1 MFKALVLKKQDEAD
15 ASVSVEDLNIS
26 DLPEGDVLVKV
37 SFSTINYKDALAIT
51 SSSPII
57 KNYPMVPGID
67 FAGEVEES
75 NNNSF
80 KTGDKVILNG
90 FGVGEKYWGGLAQ
103 KARVKG
109 EWLVKLPEKLTEK
122 QAMAIGTAGYT
133 AMLCVLALEK
143 QGVTPD
149 KGEILVTGATGGV
162 GITAIEISKAVGAKV
177 IATASTDE
185 KLKIAKEYG
194 ADYCIN
200 YSQNEFK
207 DKVKEYTDGK
217 GANIIYDPVGGD
229 VFNQSLRCIAW
240 NGIILVIGFASGTIA
255 SAPTNLPL
263 LKNCSIVGV
272 FWGAWREREPN
283 GHNINMEKI
292 LKWWKENKVKPKVS
306 KVFNLEDTKY
316 ALQALINREVIG
328 KAVIK
333 VR

>member
-1 MFKALVLKKQDEAD
+1 MKAIVCNEWCKPQDLKVSEIKNPTLDDNSVRVEIY
-15 ASVSVEDLNIS
+15 ASGVNF
-26 DLPEGDVLVKV
+26 PDVLIVQGKYQYKPPFPFSPGSEVAGIISEIGKSVKNLKV
-37 SFSTINYKDALAIT
+37 GDRVMAVTGHGAFAEEICVPENKITLVPESMDFITAASMSLTYGT
-51 SSSPII
+51 SSYALFQRANI
-57 KNYPMVPGID
+57 KENDV
-67 FAGEVEES
+67 
-75 NNNSF
+75 
-80 KTGDKVILNG
+80 
-90 FGVGEKYWGGLAQ
+90 
-103 KARVKG
+103 
-109 EWLVKLPEKLTEK
+109 
-122 QAMAIGTAGYT
+122 
-133 AMLCVLALEK
+133 VL
-143 QGVTPD
+143 
-149 KGEILVTGATGGV
+149 IHGATGGV

-283 GHNINMEKI
+283 GHNVNMEKI

>member
-1 MFKALVLKKQDEAD
+1 MKALQCVELGPPDKLQINEVADPEIQSEHVLIENKA
-15 ASVSVEDLNIS
+15 ASVNF
-26 DLPEGDVLVKV
+26 PDVLIVQGKYQYKPPFPFSPGSEVAGIISEIGKNVKSLKV
-37 SFSTINYKDALAIT
+37 GDRVMAVTGHGAFAEEICVPEDKITLIPENMDFITAASMSLTYGT
-51 SSSPII
+51 SSYALFQRANI
-57 KNYPMVPGID
+57 KENDV
-67 FAGEVEES
+67 
-75 NNNSF
+75 
-80 KTGDKVILNG
+80 
-90 FGVGEKYWGGLAQ
+90 
-103 KARVKG
+103 
-109 EWLVKLPEKLTEK
+109 
-122 QAMAIGTAGYT
+122 
-133 AMLCVLALEK
+133 VL
-143 QGVTPD
+143 
-149 KGEILVTGATGGV
+149 IHGATGGV

-283 GHNINMEKI
+283 GHNVNMEKI

>member
-1 MFKALVLKKQDEAD
+1 MKAIVCNEWCKPEELKVSEIKNPTLDDNSVRVEIY
-15 ASVSVEDLNIS
+15 ASGVNF
-26 DLPEGDVLVKV
+26 PDVLIVQGKYQYKPPFPFSPGSEVAGIISEIGKNVKSLKV
-37 SFSTINYKDALAIT
+37 GDRIMAVTGHGAFAEEICVPEDKITLVPESMDFITAASMSLTYGT
-51 SSSPII
+51 SSYALFQRANI
-57 KNYPMVPGID
+57 KENDV
-67 FAGEVEES
+67 
-75 NNNSF
+75 
-80 KTGDKVILNG
+80 
-90 FGVGEKYWGGLAQ
+90 
-103 KARVKG
+103 
-109 EWLVKLPEKLTEK
+109 
-122 QAMAIGTAGYT
+122 
-133 AMLCVLALEK
+133 VL
-143 QGVTPD
+143 
-149 KGEILVTGATGGV
+149 IHGATGGV

-283 GHNINMEKI
+283 GHNVNMEKI

>member
-1 MFKALVLKKQDEAD
+1 MKAIVCNEWCKP
-15 ASVSVEDLNIS
+15 EDLKVSEIKNPTLDDNSVRVEIYAS
-26 DLPEGDVLVKV
+26 GVNFPDVLIVQGKYQYKPPFPFSPGSEVAGIISEIGKNVKSLKV
-37 SFSTINYKDALAIT
+37 GDRVMAVTGHGAFAEEICVPEDKITLVPENMDFITAASMSLTYGT
-51 SSSPII
+51 SSYALFQRANI
-57 KNYPMVPGID
+57 KENDV
-67 FAGEVEES
+67 
-75 NNNSF
+75 
-80 KTGDKVILNG
+80 
-90 FGVGEKYWGGLAQ
+90 
-103 KARVKG
+103 
-109 EWLVKLPEKLTEK
+109 
-122 QAMAIGTAGYT
+122 
-133 AMLCVLALEK
+133 VL
-143 QGVTPD
+143 
-149 KGEILVTGATGGV
+149 IHGATGGV

-207 DKVKEYTDGK
+207 DIVKEYTDGK

-283 GHNINMEKI
+283 GHNVNMEKI

>member
-1 MFKALVLKKQDEAD
+1 MKAIVCNEWCKPQDLKVSEIKNPTLDDNSVRVEIY
-15 ASVSVEDLNIS
+15 ASGVNF
-26 DLPEGDVLVKV
+26 PDVLIVQGKYQYKPPFPFSPGSEVAGIISEIGKNVKSLKV
-37 SFSTINYKDALAIT
+37 GDRVMAVTGHGAFAEEICVPEDKITLVPESMDFITAASMSLTYGT
-51 SSSPII
+51 SSYALFQRANI
-57 KNYPMVPGID
+57 KEHDV
-67 FAGEVEES
+67 
-75 NNNSF
+75 
-80 KTGDKVILNG
+80 
-90 FGVGEKYWGGLAQ
+90 
-103 KARVKG
+103 
-109 EWLVKLPEKLTEK
+109 
-122 QAMAIGTAGYT
+122 
-133 AMLCVLALEK
+133 VL
-143 QGVTPD
+143 
-149 KGEILVTGATGGV
+149 IHGATGGV

-272 FWGAWREREPN
+272 FWGAWRERDPN
-283 GHNINMEKI
+283 GHNVNMEKI

>member
-1 MFKALVLKKQDEAD
+1 MKAIVCNEWCKPEELKVSEIKNPTLDDNAVRVEIH
-15 ASVSVEDLNIS
+15 ASGVNF
-26 DLPEGDVLVKV
+26 PDVLIVQGKYQYKPPFPFSPGSEVAGIISEIGKNVKSLKV
-37 SFSTINYKDALAIT
+37 GDRVMAVTGHGAFAEEICVPEDKITLVPESMDFITAASMSLTYGT
-51 SSSPII
+51 SSYALFQRANI
-57 KNYPMVPGID
+57 KENDV
-67 FAGEVEES
+67 
-75 NNNSF
+75 
-80 KTGDKVILNG
+80 
-90 FGVGEKYWGGLAQ
+90 
-103 KARVKG
+103 
-109 EWLVKLPEKLTEK
+109 
-122 QAMAIGTAGYT
+122 
-133 AMLCVLALEK
+133 VL
-143 QGVTPD
+143 
-149 KGEILVTGATGGV
+149 IHGATGGV

-283 GHNINMEKI
+283 GHNVNMEKI

>member
-1 MFKALVLKKQDEAD
+1 MKAIVCNEWCKPENLKVSEIKNPTLAD
-15 ASVSVEDLNIS
+15 NSVRVEIHASGVNF
-26 DLPEGDVLVKV
+26 PDVLIVQGKYQYKPPFPFSPGSEVAGIISEIGKNVKNLKV
-37 SFSTINYKDALAIT
+37 GDRIMAVTGHGAFAEEICVPEDKVTLVPENMDFITAASMSLTYGT
-51 SSSPII
+51 SSYALFQRANI
-57 KNYPMVPGID
+57 KENDI
-67 FAGEVEES
+67 
-75 NNNSF
+75 
-80 KTGDKVILNG
+80 
-90 FGVGEKYWGGLAQ
+90 
-103 KARVKG
+103 
-109 EWLVKLPEKLTEK
+109 
-122 QAMAIGTAGYT
+122 
-133 AMLCVLALEK
+133 VL
-143 QGVTPD
+143 
-149 KGEILVTGATGGV
+149 IHGATGGV

-185 KLKIAKEYG
+185 KLKTAKEYG

-207 DKVKEYTDGK
+207 DKVKEITDGK

-272 FWGAWREREPN
+272 FWGAWREREPH
-283 GHNINMEKI
+283 GHNVNMEKI

-333 VR
+333 VK

>member
-1 MFKALVLKKQDEAD
+1 MKAIVCNEWCKP
-15 ASVSVEDLNIS
+15 EDLKVSEIKNPTVDDNSVRVEIYAS
-26 DLPEGDVLVKV
+26 GVNFPDVLIVQGKYQYKPPFPFSPGSEVAGIISEIGKNVKSLKV
-37 SFSTINYKDALAIT
+37 
-51 SSSPII
+51 
-57 KNYPMVPGID
+57 
-67 FAGEVEES
+67 
-75 NNNSF
+75 
-80 KTGDKVILNG
+80 GDKVMAVTGHGAFAEEIC
-90 FGVGEKYWGGLAQ
+90 VPEDKIT
-103 KARVKG
+103 
-109 EWLVKLPEKLTEK
+109 LVPESMDFITAASMSLTY
-122 QAMAIGTAGYT
+122 GTSSYALFQR
-133 AMLCVLALEK
+133 ANIKENDVVL
-143 QGVTPD
+143 
-149 KGEILVTGATGGV
+149 IHGATGGV

-217 GANIIYDPVGGD
+217 GANIIYDPVGGE

-283 GHNINMEKI
+283 GHNLNMEKI

>member
-1 MFKALVLKKQDEAD
+1 MTINFKAPDIKELKPRILVLGVGGAGGNAINGMIDSGLQGVEFIAVNTDAQDLRISKAQAKIQMGMNLTKGLGAGAKLDIGQAAAD
-15 ASVSVEDLNIS
+15 ESLNDIVNVLQGSNMDFITAASMSLTY
-26 DLPEGDVLVKV
+26 G
-37 SFSTINYKDALAIT
+37 T
-51 SSSPII
+51 SSYALFQRANI
-57 KNYPMVPGID
+57 KENDV
-67 FAGEVEES
+67 
-75 NNNSF
+75 
-80 KTGDKVILNG
+80 
-90 FGVGEKYWGGLAQ
+90 
-103 KARVKG
+103 
-109 EWLVKLPEKLTEK
+109 
-122 QAMAIGTAGYT
+122 
-133 AMLCVLALEK
+133 VL
-143 QGVTPD
+143 
-149 KGEILVTGATGGV
+149 IHGATGGV

-283 GHNINMEKI
+283 GHNVNMEKI

>member
-1 MFKALVLKKQDEAD
+1 MKAIVCNEWCKPEELKVSEIKNPTLDDNSVRVEIY
-15 ASVSVEDLNIS
+15 ASGVNF
-26 DLPEGDVLVKV
+26 PDVLIVQGKYQYKPPFPFSPGSEVAGIISEIGKNIKNLKV
-37 SFSTINYKDALAIT
+37 GDRIMAVTGHGAFAEEICVPEDKITLVPESMDFITAASMSLTYGT
-51 SSSPII
+51 SSYALFQRANI
-57 KNYPMVPGID
+57 KENDV
-67 FAGEVEES
+67 
-75 NNNSF
+75 
-80 KTGDKVILNG
+80 
-90 FGVGEKYWGGLAQ
+90 
-103 KARVKG
+103 
-109 EWLVKLPEKLTEK
+109 
-122 QAMAIGTAGYT
+122 
-133 AMLCVLALEK
+133 VL
-143 QGVTPD
+143 
-149 KGEILVTGATGGV
+149 IHGATGGV

-283 GHNINMEKI
+283 GHNVNMEKI

>member
-1 MFKALVLKKQDEAD
+1 MKAIVCNEWCKP
-15 ASVSVEDLNIS
+15 EDLKVSEIKNPTLDDNSVRVEIYAS
-26 DLPEGDVLVKV
+26 GVNFPDVLIVQGKYQYKPPFPFSPGSEVAGIISEIGKNVKNLKV
-37 SFSTINYKDALAIT
+37 GDRIMAVTGHGAFAEEICVPEDKITLVPESMDFITAASMSLTYGT
-51 SSSPII
+51 SSYALFQRANI
-57 KNYPMVPGID
+57 KENDV
-67 FAGEVEES
+67 
-75 NNNSF
+75 
-80 KTGDKVILNG
+80 
-90 FGVGEKYWGGLAQ
+90 
-103 KARVKG
+103 
-109 EWLVKLPEKLTEK
+109 
-122 QAMAIGTAGYT
+122 
-133 AMLCVLALEK
+133 VL
-143 QGVTPD
+143 
-149 KGEILVTGATGGV
+149 IHGATGGV

-207 DKVKEYTDGK
+207 DKVKEYTNGK

-283 GHNINMEKI
+283 GHNVNMEKI